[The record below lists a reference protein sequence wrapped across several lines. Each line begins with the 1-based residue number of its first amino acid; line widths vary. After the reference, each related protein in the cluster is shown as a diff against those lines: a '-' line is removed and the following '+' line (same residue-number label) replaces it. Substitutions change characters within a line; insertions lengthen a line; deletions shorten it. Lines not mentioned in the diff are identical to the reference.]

1 MRIKKF
7 AIGTKRKEEKYKL
20 TEYIEEKSHVHL
32 FLKLTL
38 KFFPECATLPDWM
51 KSSFSD
57 KTTRIIGGQVAPSPI
72 PWQAHLYV
80 DNISRCAA
88 VIIDE
93 ETVLTAALAIME
105 NPKSTPPVLF
115 DIASLKIEVGV
126 LKGVFAP
133 LEQMLYLPQ

>member
-1 MRIKKF
+1 
-7 AIGTKRKEEKYKL
+7 
-20 TEYIEEKSHVHL
+20 
-32 FLKLTL
+32 
-38 KFFPECATLPDWM
+38 M
-51 KSSFSD
+51 KSSFSA

-115 DIASLKIEVGV
+115 DISSLKIEVGV
-126 LKGVFAP
+126 VSQVRFSSCQWNLIKTLQIEGMIALVTKMTLIFSSD
-133 LEQMLYLPQ
+133 LLNGQK